1 MKDIKNGTSLKKR
14 KIETKNRRK
23 KQRTN
28 KGRIKINK
36 ENEQKRIIKKKTKN
50 K

>member
-14 KIETKNRRK
+14 KNETKNRRK
-23 KQRTN
+23 KQRIN

>member
-14 KIETKNRRK
+14 KNETKNRRK
-23 KQRTN
+23 KQRIN

-36 ENEQKRIIKKKTKN
+36 ENEQKRK
-50 K
+50 